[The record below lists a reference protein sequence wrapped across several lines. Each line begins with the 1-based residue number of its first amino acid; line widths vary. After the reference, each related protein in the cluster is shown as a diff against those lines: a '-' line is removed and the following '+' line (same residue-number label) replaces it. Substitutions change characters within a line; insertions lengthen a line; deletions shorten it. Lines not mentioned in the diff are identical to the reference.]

1 MPALS
6 TVALFL
12 LAALGLLII
21 PGPSVLY
28 IITRSVAQQI
38 LLLGA
43 LFVLLASC
51 TDSLYSL
58 LGSTMSRWL
67 TRNAQF
73 KQNSWFGPGNEVNR
87 WDVTSLY
94 VTGEACFF
102 EWVFECTFARNRD
115 GFEGASIAQFRNEKI
130 VFLREYAMTAKRY
143 EWEG

>member
-1 MPALS
+1 MDCDTAKRLILS
-6 TVALFL
+6 YVE
-12 LAALGLLII
+12 GWKEGDREKI
-21 PGPSVLY
+21 
-28 IITRSVAQQI
+28 
-38 LLLGA
+38 
-43 LFVLLASC
+43 
-51 TDSLYSL
+51 
-58 LGSTMSRWL
+58 LGSLDPECVIIESYGPTYRGATKVGRWID
-67 TRNAQF
+67 
-73 KQNSWFGPGNEVNR
+73 SWFGPGNEVNR